1 MSEQWHIVFDAATGR
16 QVSSGT
22 VVADPLP
29 AGLASVAIPAAD
41 GERLRNGTGRWDE
54 STRSVVAV
62 PPPVPQS
69 VTARQIRL
77 WLVSHGVSL
86 SAVEAAIDAIPDAL
100 QRELVRVEWEYAP
113 YVERSHPML
122 VPLAAALGMSEAQ
135 VDAAFREA
143 ATL

>member
-1 MSEQWHIVFDAATGR
+1 MSLYYDAAGDLREIDADLYAAWVAAGNPKAAGWTLAPAKPADDAFWNG
-16 QVSSGT
+16 SGWT
-22 VVADPLP
+22 VP
-29 AGLASVAIPAAD
+29 
-41 GERLRNGTGRWDE
+41 T
-54 STRSVVAV
+54 
-62 PPPVPQS
+62 PPVPSS

-86 SAVEAAIDAIPDAL
+86 AAVEAAVDGIPDQQ

-122 VPLAAALGMSEAQ
+122 VPLAAALGLSEAQ
-135 VDAAFREA
+135 VNAAFREA

>member
-1 MSEQWHIVFDAATGR
+1 MSLYFDAAGELREIDADLYAAWVGAGNPKAAGWTLAPAKPADDAVWNG
-16 QVSSGT
+16 SGWT
-22 VVADPLP
+22 
-29 AGLASVAIPAAD
+29 IP
-41 GERLRNGTGRWDE
+41 T
-54 STRSVVAV
+54 
-62 PPPVPQS
+62 PPIPPS

-86 SAVEAAIDAIPDAL
+86 AAVEAAIDGIPDQQ

-113 YVERSHPML
+113 YVERSHPTL

-143 ATL
+143 AIL